1 MRKQPK
7 NNQTGLIIGASAAVI
22 LLMAGALLYLRW
34 TLHADPSAV
43 PPTAVTVV
51 VMALPVIVM
60 FTLFAVVMKRLWP
73 AKPVGRNDGQEP
85 GGDA

>member
-1 MRKQPK
+1 MSKQVK

-51 VMALPVIVM
+51 VMALPVLVM
-60 FTLFAVVMKRLWP
+60 FALFAAVMKRLWP
-73 AKPVGRNDGQEP
+73 AKPVDGNSNKEP